1 MKLYFIRHGQTD
13 WNVKGKIQG
22 SCDIELNST
31 GIEQAEE
38 LSRKILDEK
47 LLFLKI
53 YSSPQ
58 KRAVRTAEIISKAIQ
73 VNYTIVEGLEE
84 INLGDWEGLSW
95 AEVKERYPTEY
106 KEWYLNRRDTKP
118 PRGESYHDL
127 LQRVLASIQRI
138 TLENFDSVLIVTHNA
153 VIKSLQCF
161 LTNSPFHEMKNFN
174 VENCSIIEIDSD
186 LLTTADVDAI

>member
-22 SCDIELNST
+22 SCDIELNSA

-58 KRAVRTAEIISKAIQ
+58 KRAIQTAEILSNATK
-73 VNYTIVEGLEE
+73 VDYTIVEGLEE

-118 PRGESYHDL
+118 PRGETYQEL
-127 LQRVLASIQRI
+127 LQRVLASLHRI
-138 TLENFDSVLIVTHNA
+138 TLENLDPVLIVTHNA

-174 VENCSIIEIDSD
+174 TENCSMIEIDSD
-186 LLTTADVDAI
+186 ILLKGDVV